1 MAGSAIRDGTAPSH
15 RLSLLDDELVLNVR
29 GVVLQVHRLN
39 VLGRGLDL
47 GPAVDLKAQ
56 VLLDDVSVSV
66 ADADGCAL
74 FDNIKLLIKGHHLD
88 AAVGVTDDALSDTVE
103 VATIV
108 SSPLA
113 DDADGLDTEVHVD
126 AIAGF
131 ELAHRDEDGLAERG
145 SLLRSLLL
153 SLSFYHFAL
162 VFFF

>member
-1 MAGSAIRDGTAPSH
+1 M
-15 RLSLLDDELVLNVR
+15 
-29 GVVLQVHRLN
+29 
-39 VLGRGLDL
+39 
-47 GPAVDLKAQ
+47 
-56 VLLDDVSVSV
+56 LLDDVSVSV

-74 FDNIKLLIKGHHLD
+74 FDNIELLIEGHHLD
-88 AAVGVTDDALSDTVE
+88 AAVGVTNDALSDTVE

-108 SSPLA
+108 SSPFA

-131 ELAHRDEDGLAERG
+131 ELAHRDEDGLAKRG

-153 SLSFYHFAL
+153 SGLSFYHFAL